1 MNISACTIDV
11 TLKFEHYGGGIYTEH
26 LDRIGLNHEISVVG
40 WGLDEQTGQ
49 EYWIG
54 RNSWGEKKKY
64 LCSPD
69 PSSNY
74 ETTNPNFHDFVA
86 NFKSLLCYL
95 YFVKNQS
102 DWL

>member
-54 RNSWGEKKKY
+54 RNSWGEKKKQY
-64 LCSPD
+64 
-69 PSSNY
+69 
-74 ETTNPNFHDFVA
+74 
-86 NFKSLLCYL
+86 SLAHLIHQPTPK
-95 YFVKNQS
+95 VRI
-102 DWL
+102 

>member
-54 RNSWGEKKKY
+54 RNSWGEKKKTIFV
-64 LCSPD
+64 LTGSINQLR
-69 PSSNY
+69 NY
-74 ETTNPNFHDFVA
+74 
-86 NFKSLLCYL
+86 KSKFSRFCRQ
-95 YFVKNQS
+95 F
-102 DWL
+102 

>member
-54 RNSWGEKKKY
+54 RNSWGEKKKNNICAHRIHQAITI
-64 LCSPD
+64 LQIQIFTILSPIL
-69 PSSNY
+69 
-74 ETTNPNFHDFVA
+74 
-86 NFKSLLCYL
+86 KGYL

>member
-54 RNSWGEKKKY
+54 RNSWGEKKITNNF
-64 LCSPD
+64 LLTGSINPFR
-69 PSSNY
+69 NY
-74 ETTNPNFHDFVA
+74 EFEFSR
-86 NFKSLLCYL
+86 FCRQ
-95 YFVKNQS
+95 F
-102 DWL
+102 